1 MGLQRY
7 ALYRTILSMP
17 RVTHICLFRY
27 ELPSALEAVAIP
39 TEEELEKERARRED
53 DQVRF
58 MQKPCVK
65 LCQ

>member
-1 MGLQRY
+1 MHNC
-7 ALYRTILSMP
+7 S
-17 RVTHICLFRY
+17 FRY

-39 TEEELEKERARRED
+39 TEEELEKERARREE

-58 MQKPCVK
+58 IKKPFVK

>member
-1 MGLQRY
+1 M
-7 ALYRTILSMP
+7 I
-17 RVTHICLFRY
+17 HIFSFRY

-39 TEEELEKERARRED
+39 TEEELEKERTRREE

-58 MQKPCVK
+58 MKKPCVK

>member
-1 MGLQRY
+1 M
-7 ALYRTILSMP
+7 
-17 RVTHICLFRY
+17 HICSYRY

-39 TEEELEKERARRED
+39 TEEELEKERARREE

-58 MQKPCVK
+58 IKKPFVK

>member
-1 MGLQRY
+1 
-7 ALYRTILSMP
+7 MP

-39 TEEELEKERARRED
+39 TEEELEKERARREH

>member
-1 MGLQRY
+1 M
-7 ALYRTILSMP
+7 IL
-17 RVTHICLFRY
+17 ICSFRY

-39 TEEELEKERARRED
+39 TEEELEKERARREE

-58 MQKPCVK
+58 IKKPFVK

>member
-1 MGLQRY
+1 M
-7 ALYRTILSMP
+7 I
-17 RVTHICLFRY
+17 HICSFRY

-39 TEEELEKERARRED
+39 TEEELEKERARKEE
-53 DQVRF
+53 DQVRV

>member
-1 MGLQRY
+1 M
-7 ALYRTILSMP
+7 I
-17 RVTHICLFRY
+17 HICWFRY

-39 TEEELEKERARRED
+39 TEEELEKERARREE

-58 MQKPCVK
+58 MKKRSAK

>member
-1 MGLQRY
+1 M
-7 ALYRTILSMP
+7 I
-17 RVTHICLFRY
+17 HICSFRY

-39 TEEELEKERARRED
+39 TGEELEKERARREE
-53 DQVRF
+53 DQVRV